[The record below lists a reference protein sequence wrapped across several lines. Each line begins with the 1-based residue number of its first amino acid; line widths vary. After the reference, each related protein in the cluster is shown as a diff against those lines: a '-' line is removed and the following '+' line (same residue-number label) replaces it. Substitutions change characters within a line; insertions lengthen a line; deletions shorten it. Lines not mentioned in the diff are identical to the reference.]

1 MDVQGAVHRCICS
14 AVSYRRAVSRNEQD
28 VSCDMEDEK
37 GGKEAGGSDEPEME
51 QKHLDGK
58 LRRKR

>member
-1 MDVQGAVHRCICS
+1 
-14 AVSYRRAVSRNEQD
+14 
-28 VSCDMEDEK
+28 MEDEK